1 MRTIILASATAIL
14 LSGSLAN
21 AQFLLGQDSS
31 GHKQVTNLY
40 AGQTIAE
47 RRHAPRRFAAP
58 IPQSRVTTS
67 TTTAGH
73 VSPGFLLGMGGGVH
87 KRVTN
92 QYSGHSWPR

>member
-1 MRTIILASATAIL
+1 MRTIILASAAALL

-21 AQFLLGQDSS
+21 AQFLLGEDSN

-40 AGQTIAE
+40 AGQVIAE
-47 RRHAPRRFAAP
+47 QRDAPRRFAAP
-58 IPQSRVTTS
+58 IPRSRVATA
-67 TTTAGH
+67 TTTAGR
-73 VSPGFLLGMGGGVH
+73 VSPGFLLGMGGGDH